1 MNILAYLLY
10 YLIGNRSKV
19 NLRKEK
25 MTNLEINVKRL
36 LDEIEEFSNSINHE
50 ITQEERNVLMKYIL
64 DFCVISKKSKPDI
77 NKLKFKSY
85 NEFVKFEKDYYKN
98 KPSVEQFVDIDSFKK
113 ELDRWNNSKPE
124 MNYKEELQY
133 KKYCGEMSKWKNKFN
148 EINVNDKAY
157 FKLSKNERVL
167 FDEFKIFRS
176 LIRLVPPSRLSMTS
190 R

>member
-10 YLIGNRSKV
+10 YLIGNKSKV

-36 LDEIEEFSNSINHE
+36 LDEIEEFSNSMNHE
-50 ITQEERNVLMKYIL
+50 ITQEEKNVLMKYII

-85 NEFVKFEKDYYKN
+85 NEFVNFEKEYYKN

-113 ELDRWNNSKPE
+113 ELDRWKNSKPE
-124 MNYKEELQY
+124 MNYKEKLQFN
-133 KKYCGEMSKWKNKFN
+133 KYCEEISKWKNKLN
-148 EINVNDKAY
+148 EINVMIKRI
-157 FKLSKNERVL
+157 LS
-167 FDEFKIFRS
+167 
-176 LIRLVPPSRLSMTS
+176 
-190 R
+190 